1 MTETAALVIKVDS
14 SGAARATGHLK
25 DLERAAGSTERSA
38 HKLGKAWGTAVGLI
52 GSAAVAGAVTNYIKL
67 ADTYA
72 LMTARL
78 GMVTK
83 GAEGLKQAQG
93 DLFKLAQESRSSLE
107 GVTDLYTK
115 LANSS
120 ENLRG
125 NHEKLLGV
133 TTNVSK
139 ALTLSGAD
147 AASATAV
154 IRQFSQAMASGAL
167 RGDEFVSVMEGA
179 PRLARAIADGLNVP
193 IGALRKMAAEGKLTA
208 DTVIRALESQGQVID
223 REFRNMPLTVGGAVQ
238 QVRNSLMQLVG
249 DTETA
254 TGASKDLAG
263 AISDLAGVLASDGTK
278 QGFATIVNGV
288 TSIIAAMAN
297 ALPAI
302 AEFGDKLGGALFL
315 ADRYIETTQKLAGAR
330 IEHTIQ
336 SFGQAPWAQTGT
348 AAGARHNE
356 ILAQWERDKRMV
368 MGDLTGANDRTASAL
383 TNIKGGLP
391 YLNGGRGS
399 SVLAQPGGGM
409 WMMRPG
415 ASAEVAS
422 GGAPF
427 KPTATGGGGR
437 KGASRSASNEMQ
449 AQRDAARE
457 LKRAQ
462 EEAARASDDF
472 MRRSEDLAATIGGPL
487 AEANLRYKR
496 DLADLEDLAK
506 RGKVS
511 DEDLIAAKRDLAAQ
525 HKKTTDGINSQ
536 KTATQQLIEDMQFE
550 LSLIGMTN
558 VERAKAIAGRQAD
571 RDATAEQR
579 AEIDR
584 LAESQVRASDAAQ
597 IQIQAMDEF
606 RRGASDALVDFV
618 TGAKSAQTAL
628 KDFADDMAKL
638 VTRMIAEQWM
648 QKLFG
653 QNGTTGSNT
662 QGGGWVGNVLGM
674 LFGGGAGWGKGG
686 FGFSEGG
693 FTGYGGVLQPA
704 GVVHKGEVVFSQSDV
719 ARAGG
724 VAAVEAMRK
733 GGGRSGTTIINVN
746 VPRGTSY
753 RTADQVAMATGAAQ
767 RRANVRS
774 R

>member
-1 MTETAALVIKVDS
+1 MTETAALIIKVDS

-38 HKLGKAWGTAVGLI
+38 NKLGKAWGTAIGLI
-52 GSAAVAGAVTNYIKL
+52 GSAAVAGAVTNYVKL

-83 GAEGLKQAQG
+83 GSEGLRQAQG

-238 QVRNSLMQLVG
+238 QVQTSLLQLVG
-249 DTETA
+249 DTNEA
-254 TGASKDLAG
+254 TGASKGLAES
-263 AISDLAGVLASDGTK
+263 ISKLADVLASDDTK

-288 TSIIAAMAN
+288 TTIVTAMAN

-302 AEFGDKLGGALFL
+302 AEFGNKLGGSLFL
-315 ADRYIETTQKLAGAR
+315 ADRYIETVQKLGYER
-330 IEHTIQ
+330 IQHTKELIR
-336 SFGQAPWAQTGT
+336 TGRFSGPT
-348 AAGARHNE
+348 EAGARHND

-368 MGDLTGANDRTASAL
+368 MGDITGANDRTASAL
-383 TNIKGGLP
+383 ANIKGGLP

-399 SVLAQPGGGM
+399 VVAQPGGGM
-409 WMMRPG
+409 WMMLPG

-422 GGAPF
+422 GGSSF
-427 KPTATGGGGR
+427 KPTATGVGGGGGGR
-437 KGASRSASNEMQ
+437 
-449 AQRDAARE
+449 
-457 LKRAQ
+457 RAQ
-462 EEAARASDDF
+462 A
-472 MRRSEDLAATIGGPL
+472 AATREVTQ
-487 AEANLRYKR
+487 AEKDYLDLMKEVAAHDEYVDDVQREYTNEKLRRAEQEREAVERGRAATDELIR
-496 DLADLEDLAK
+496 DME
-506 RGKVS
+506 
-511 DEDLIAAKRDLAAQ
+511 
-525 HKKTTDGINSQ
+525 
-536 KTATQQLIEDMQFE
+536 FE
-550 LSLIGMTN
+550 ISLIGKSN
-558 VERAKAIAGRQAD
+558 VEREKMTALRYAD
-571 RDATAEQR
+571 ANATDEQR
-579 AEIDR
+579 AQIAKLAEDMVRAREAEQVVNDIKSATQDFATEAVLNWKNAGDAASAYVDR
-584 LAESQVRASDAAQ
+584 LKRLAVQMLAEKAIRWLFGIFMGGQTDAA
-597 IQIQAMDEF
+597 
-606 RRGASDALVDFV
+606 GN
-618 TGAKSAQTAL
+618 TSAGLQ
-628 KDFADDMAKL
+628 D
-638 VTRMIAEQWM
+638 
-648 QKLFG
+648 
-653 QNGTTGSNT
+653 
-662 QGGGWVGNVLGM
+662 
-674 LFGGGAGWGKGG
+674 G
-686 FGFSEGG
+686 FW
-693 FTGYGGVLQPA
+693 
-704 GVVHKGEVVFSQSDV
+704 
-719 ARAGG
+719 GG
-724 VAAVEAMRK
+724 VANGGAFDGSGVAKFANGGTFTNGFYNKPTFFQFGNGGQFGVMGEAGPEAVMPLARGADGKLGVRSSGGSK
-733 GGGRSGTTIINVN
+733 GGDMTMQVVINN
-746 VPRGTSY
+746 HAGAKINQRQE
-753 RTADQVAMATGAAQ
+753 TAPGPDGSMLRRMVIDIVAESMNGGQLGAVTKN
-767 RRANVRS
+767 RFGLRDTV
-774 R
+774 